1 MTPSHNVFVKGARSL
16 WAVCVEQ
23 HSVCGVMMLDGAFG
37 DQREWERRLS
47 GSWASQLPLE
57 LCGQHYNLSPLL
69 FISLPLSWS
78 PSLNSAD
85 SKCFY
90 ARALSAVRRT
100 DKASAVIC
108 DAQTKAKQ
116 ICSQCVQCCTL
127 RDTGCYIYSD
137 AWKLHKMWTQLVWKL
152 TSKYFIMCIT
162 GLHKCGGWNYLITD
176 GIFKS

>member
-1 MTPSHNVFVKGARSL
+1 MTVSHYISAKEAQSL
-16 WAVCVEQ
+16 WAQCAL
-23 HSVCGVMMLDGAFG
+23 SSIACGVMMLDRAFG

-78 PSLNSAD
+78 PSLSSTD

-100 DKASAVIC
+100 DKASAVIS
-108 DAQTKAKQ
+108 DAQTKAKKSALNVSKAAHGETQ
-116 ICSQCVQCCTL
+116 AGVSIQMWRSSQDVNTVRL
-127 RDTGCYIYSD
+127 KT
-137 AWKLHKMWTQLVWKL
+137 
-152 TSKYFIMCIT
+152 
-162 GLHKCGGWNYLITD
+162 NN
-176 GIFKS
+176 